1 MLGHVALKI
10 LDELTLARMVL
21 SGEIE
26 IEKMLPV
33 PGADSESDQRR
44 LVALSLINHLSYL
57 LIDVVNMAE
66 ESDRAIY
73 GLVEGLNA
81 SGRLPVTEEKR
92 IFGFAAARQPRFYFN
107 WQADQ

>member
-1 MLGHVALKI
+1 MLGHVVVKI
-10 LDELTLARMVL
+10 LDELTVARMVL

-26 IEKMLPV
+26 VEKLP
-33 PGADSESDQRR
+33 PIPEADSESDHRR

-66 ESDRAIY
+66 ESERAIY

-81 SGRLPVTEEKR
+81 SGRLPVTEGKR
-92 IFGFAAARQPRFYFN
+92 IFGFAAARK
-107 WQADQ
+107 AA